1 MVRAAVSRWGLAIF
15 LFALASSGAFRYGME
30 SVSAQ
35 VQTLTVEGKI
45 SNATAGGS
53 EVAGLL
59 VTLHRISIFGPDDLL
74 TTSGENGEFR
84 FYDVEFDPELSYG
97 VSVRYQEAIYGT
109 DIDLSS
115 GSLNSVMIT
124 VFDSTIDDGVISA
137 SSASLLFASVDRTDQ
152 TISALEILRLKNS
165 SDRAY
170 VPGNEPM
177 QLLRFGLPVGA
188 TNLQLDTRLIGADFA
203 QVDLGFALFAS
214 VPPGEHEIMF
224 SYDFPFPGDEFTLEK
239 SYRYGADIIRVL
251 APMET
256 VAIRS
261 DHLGPVDSVT
271 IGERPYQ
278 IIESGGIERGER
290 ITVQLGGLPVAT
302 ATDRVSRNLDSIR
315 LEYAAPAALATL
327 MIGLVVYGGFWKRRR
342 SNGEAPAASSEHV
355 AERETIHQMIA
366 ELQET
371 FEQGS
376 LREDDY
382 RRRLAILNSQLTS
395 LGQYP
400 NSGVL

>member
-1 MVRAAVSRWGLAIF
+1 
-15 LFALASSGAFRYGME
+15 
-30 SVSAQ
+30 
-35 VQTLTVEGKI
+35 
-45 SNATAGGS
+45 
-53 EVAGLL
+53 
-59 VTLHRISIFGPDDLL
+59 
-74 TTSGENGEFR
+74 
-84 FYDVEFDPELSYG
+84 
-97 VSVRYQEAIYGT
+97 
-109 DIDLSS
+109 
-115 GSLNSVMIT
+115 
-124 VFDSTIDDGVISA
+124 
-137 SSASLLFASVDRTDQ
+137 
-152 TISALEILRLKNS
+152 
-165 SDRAY
+165 
-170 VPGNEPM
+170 M

-203 QVDLGFALFAS
+203 KVDLGFALFAS

-251 APMET
+251 APLET

-261 DHLGPVDSVT
+261 DHLGPVASVT

-278 IIESGGIERGER
+278 IIESGGIERGGR
-290 ITVQLGGLPVAT
+290 ITVQLGGLPAAT
-302 ATDRVSRNLDSIR
+302 AVDRVSRNLDSIR
-315 LEYAAPAALATL
+315 FEYAAPAALVTL

-342 SNGEAPAASSEHV
+342 SNGEASAASSEQV

-371 FEQGS
+371 FEKGS
-376 LREDDY
+376 LQEDDY

>member
-1 MVRAAVSRWGLAIF
+1 MVVRAAVSRWGLVIF
-15 LFALASSGAFRYGME
+15 LFALASSCALRYGME

-45 SNATAGGS
+45 SNATSGGS
-53 EVAGLL
+53 EVAGLP

-109 DIDLSS
+109 DIDLSA

-137 SSASLLFASVDRTDQ
+137 SSASLLFASVDRTNQ

-224 SYDFPFPGDEFTLEK
+224 SDRK
-239 SYRYGADIIRVL
+239 S
-251 APMET
+251 
-256 VAIRS
+256 
-261 DHLGPVDSVT
+261 
-271 IGERPYQ
+271 
-278 IIESGGIERGER
+278 
-290 ITVQLGGLPVAT
+290 
-302 ATDRVSRNLDSIR
+302 
-315 LEYAAPAALATL
+315 
-327 MIGLVVYGGFWKRRR
+327 VV
-342 SNGEAPAASSEHV
+342 
-355 AERETIHQMIA
+355 
-366 ELQET
+366 
-371 FEQGS
+371 
-376 LREDDY
+376 
-382 RRRLAILNSQLTS
+382 
-395 LGQYP
+395 
-400 NSGVL
+400 